1 MQHHKRASPAAAAA
15 QDMQA
20 SPTSVARGDMETA
33 TPSKENDVNPLH
45 ISGAVEEDDV
55 RLYWRKRQ
63 LRQKYCSLLC
73 MLLTGFFV
81 GFGTGA
87 GVFIQKDWG
96 GDDDEAVSTPD
107 TIIVAD
113 FTDGIP
119 WNQKNDPVMGGDS
132 TGTFTVTDG
141 VGLMSGSVEI
151 VSFLNA
157 PGFIKAEKEAVYP
170 DISTCSGLVVSCA
183 HFTGDPSAEYAGYRI
198 GFGRQRAPED
208 LDPHKWSSGFKAPF
222 APGMNLMDV
231 EIPFT
236 AFSDD
241 WDDATGDVIVTCAED
256 ERVCPTGSVLRDIQT
271 LSVWA
276 EGVEGAV
283 HLELHSIKAINCG
296 GGRWSH
302 AAATDE
308 AEDESADGGE
318 GD

>member
-1 MQHHKRASPAAAAA
+1 
-15 QDMQA
+15 MQA

-55 RLYWRKRQ
+55 RLSWRKRQ

-107 TIIVAD
+107 TIVVAD
-113 FTDGIP
+113 FSDGVP
-119 WNQKNDPVMGGDS
+119 WAQKNDPVMGGDS

-141 VGLMSGSVEI
+141 VGLMSGSVEV

-208 LDPHKWSSGFKAPF
+208 LDPHKWSSGFKAP
-222 APGMNLMDV
+222 
-231 EIPFT
+231 
-236 AFSDD
+236 
-241 WDDATGDVIVTCAED
+241 
-256 ERVCPTGSVLRDIQT
+256 RDIQT

-308 AEDESADGGE
+308 AENESADGGE